1 MYVISV
7 LYFIACSY
15 IIIYTAVSGKEKYL
29 KGDEKCEIINEN
41 YMTEVSIIPPAF
53 INPRRM
59 HRRVIV
65 VVWFAVYLSV
75 CVLPLTCKST
85 RIGVK

>member
-7 LYFIACSY
+7 LYFIACSN

-41 YMTEVSIIPPAF
+41 YRTEVSIIQTAF
-53 INPRRM
+53 INRRCL

-65 VVWFAVYLSV
+65 VVWFVVCLSV
-75 CVLPLTCKST
+75 CVLPLICEST
-85 RIGVK
+85 QIGVK

>member
-7 LYFIACSY
+7 LYFIACSN
-15 IIIYTAVSGKEKYL
+15 IIIYTAVYIREGKYL
-29 KGDEKCEIINEN
+29 KGDEKCEIINEH
-41 YMTEVSIIPPAF
+41 YRTEVSIIPTAF

-65 VVWFAVYLSV
+65 VVWFVVCLSV
-75 CVLPLTCKST
+75 CYH
-85 RIGVK
+85 